1 MGAIG
6 VFDSG
11 YGGLTILKSLLEKM
25 PEYDFIY
32 YGDNLRAPYGIRTF
46 EEVYEF
52 TLDAVKKLFDRGCPL
67 VILACNTASAK
78 ALRSIQQKYLP
89 QNAPEK
95 RVLGV
100 IRPSAEVVGAMS
112 KTHHIGL
119 LATEG
124 TVRSNSYRLELD
136 HFSPQTNLFQQACPA
151 WVPLIEEDQFDTEE
165 GRRQI
170 QADVNQLLDASSEI
184 DTVLLA
190 CTHYPI
196 VAPFLKTII
205 PKHIQIVSQ
214 GEIVSESLLNYLNR
228 HPEMDELLSR
238 NGTVNYFTSGSPE
251 LFDLQAEK
259 IIHMK
264 TNASLINS

>member
-11 YGGLTILKSLLEKM
+11 YGGLTILKSFLKKM
-25 PEYDFIY
+25 PDYDFVY
-32 YGDNLRAPYGIRTF
+32 YGDNERAPYGTRSF

-52 TLDAVKKLFDRGCPL
+52 TLEAVDKLFKMGCPM

-78 ALRSIQQKYLP
+78 ALRSIQQKYLQTNYP
-89 QNAPEK
+89 DR

-100 IRPSAEVVGAMS
+100 IRPSAEEVGKLS

-124 TVRSNSYRLELD
+124 TVRSESYRLELEKFYP
-136 HFSPQTNLFQQACPA
+136 HIQLFQQACPK
-151 WVPLIEEDQFDTEE
+151 WVPLIEEDKYNTDEGKNQIKKDVEE
-165 GRRQI
+165 
-170 QADVNQLLDASSEI
+170 LLSSSPDI

-196 VAPFLKTII
+196 VAPYLTTIVSKTI
-205 PKHIQIVSQ
+205 KVVSQ
-214 GEIVSESLLNYLNR
+214 GDIVADSLIDYLQR
-228 HPEMDELLSR
+228 HADIEAQLSKS
-238 NGTVNYFTSGSPE
+238 GKVDYFTSGDPDV
-251 LFDLQAEK
+251 FNKQAEK
-259 IIHMK
+259 IIHMQ
-264 TNASLINS
+264 TNATVMK